1 MALSDDVE
9 LLSAVPLF
17 SRLDKDQVKLIA
29 FGAEHRVIGP
39 GEALFREKAPA
50 DCAYVVTRGRLDLY
64 VMGRGNQPYKQ
75 ASAGPGVM
83 LSELALVT
91 MVERKYT
98 AIAAA
103 ETDVLRLTRAI
114 FHRLLEEYPPMA
126 RLIQARIQQS
136 LEDLVKGAAALGHHF
151 GE

>member
-1 MALSDDVE
+1 MALSEDIE
-9 LLSAVPLF
+9 LLSALPLF
-17 SRLDKDQVKLIA
+17 SSLEKDQVKLIA
-29 FGAEHRVIGP
+29 FGAEHRVVGP

-50 DCAYVVTRGRLDLY
+50 DCAYVVARGRLDLY

-98 AIAAA
+98 AIAAT

-126 RLIQARIQQS
+126 RLVQDRIKQT
-136 LEDLVKGAAALGHHF
+136 LGELIEGAAALGSRF
-151 GE
+151 D

>member
-1 MALSDDVE
+1 MALSEDIE
-9 LLSAVPLF
+9 LLSALPLF
-17 SRLDKDQVKLIA
+17 SSLDKDQVKLIA
-29 FGAEHRVIGP
+29 FGAEHRVVGP

-50 DCAYVVTRGRLDLY
+50 DCAYVVARGRLDLY

-83 LSELALVT
+83 LSELALIT

-98 AIAAA
+98 AIAST

-126 RLIQARIQQS
+126 RLVQDR
-136 LEDLVKGAAALGHHF
+136 VKQTLAELIDGAAALGSRF
-151 GE
+151 D